1 MTKVISF
8 ATGHNQ
14 GSGHLFTLTM
24 TTTVT
29 YVIRMLK
36 LEMVDFTLV
45 CMQILIVTLIAAQ
58 NATTQKLLTMKSP
71 KTVNRKA
78 FKLNVKILSI
88 RTPCSLLLYAKL
100 KANTSKPQFY

>member
-1 MTKVISF
+1 VTRVISF

-29 YVIRMLK
+29 FVIRMLK
-36 LEMVDFTLV
+36 LQMVDFTLV
-45 CMQILIVTLIAAQ
+45 CMQILIATLIAAR
-58 NATTQKLLTMKSP
+58 NATTQKLLPMKSP
-71 KTVNRKA
+71 KTVNRRA
-78 FKLNVKILSI
+78 SKLNVKILSI
-88 RTPCSLLLYAKL
+88 WTPCSLRFYAKL